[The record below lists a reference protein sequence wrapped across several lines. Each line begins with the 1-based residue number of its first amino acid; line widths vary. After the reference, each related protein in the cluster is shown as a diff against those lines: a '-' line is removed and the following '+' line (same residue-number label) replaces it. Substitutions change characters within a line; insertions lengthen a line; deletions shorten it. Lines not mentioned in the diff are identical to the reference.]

1 MAYQIDIENALTYLL
16 ETDKENKGVSANDL
30 DELACK
36 VAKCFQTCIYIDKD
50 LITLKYIAEDNP
62 LQFSYF
68 NHRI

>member
-36 VAKCFQTCIYIDKD
+36 VFKHAYT
-50 LITLKYIAEDNP
+50 LI
-62 LQFSYF
+62 
-68 NHRI
+68 RIL